1 MSLKEQLKSNA
12 FLKKMVLWMLQP
24 PMRPKPRI
32 WVRLCVNPLVHKKGK
47 HALIRRK
54 TRMDVFP
61 YNKFE
66 LGAWS
71 TIEDFS
77 CVNNAMGDVFIGDNS
92 RIGLSNTL
100 IGPVRIGNNINI
112 AQNVVMSGLNHGYE
126 DIHIAP
132 RLQKC
137 TTSPITIEDDCW
149 IGANVVIT
157 AGVNIGKHSVIAA
170 GSVVT
175 KDIPPYSI
183 AAGNP
188 AKVIKRYD
196 FMSNQWVKV
205 QVETLKTMPYGK
217 AI

>member
-1 MSLKEQLKSNA
+1 MQLKEQLKSNA
-12 FLKKMVLWMLQP
+12 FLKKLVLWMLQP
-24 PMRPKPRI
+24 PMRPRPRF
-32 WVRLCVNPLVHKKGK
+32 WVRHFVNPLVHKKGK
-47 HALIRRK
+47 NALIRFK

-66 LGAWS
+66 LGKWS

-77 CVNNAMGDVFIGDNS
+77 CVNNAMGNVIIGDNT
-92 RIGLSNTL
+92 RVGLSNTI
-100 IGPVRIGNNINI
+100 IGPVTLGNNINI

-126 DIHIAP
+126 DINIAP

-137 TTSPITIEDDCW
+137 TTAQITIEDDCW

-157 AGVNIGKHSVIAA
+157 AGVTIGKHSVIAA

-175 KDIPPYSI
+175 KEIPPFSI

-188 AKVIKRYD
+188 AKVIKRFD
-196 FMSNQWVKV
+196 FMTNQWVKV
-205 QVETLKTMPYGK
+205 QAEPLKTMPYGK

>member
-32 WVRLCVNPLVHKKGK
+32 WVRLFVNPLVHKKGEN
-47 HALIRRK
+47 ALIRRK

-77 CVNNAMGDVFIGDNS
+77 CVNNAMGDVLIGDNS

-126 DIHIAP
+126 DINIAP

-137 TTSPITIEDDCW
+137 TTSPITIDDDCW